1 MGIVDFG
8 EKTARWGGKD
18 WRHNAGWMWN
28 EQPSMNRGRG
38 LVVQAS
44 KNEFYLVGVNYRLFL
59 RRKPTLDK
67 MGAPLLVS
75 DWATKIFGYIVS
87 VDEGHFDRKGEFIA
101 DRRRNGDEIFRRG
114 LWVESDIGVLRV
126 ITCD

>member
-1 MGIVDFG
+1 
-8 EKTARWGGKD
+8 
-18 WRHNAGWMWN
+18 
-28 EQPSMNRGRG
+28 MNRGRG

-44 KNEFYLVGVNYRLFL
+44 RNEFYLAGVNCRLFL
-59 RRKPTLDK
+59 RHKPTLDK
-67 MGAPLLVS
+67 MKIPLLVS

-87 VDEGHFDRKGEFIA
+87 VDEGHFDNNGEFVA

-114 LWVESDIGVLRV
+114 LWVEPDIGVLRV

>member
-87 VDEGHFDRKGEFIA
+87 VDEGTSTAKV
-101 DRRRNGDEIFRRG
+101 N
-114 LWVESDIGVLRV
+114 SSPIGGVMVMRSSAAVCGSNRILAFSA
-126 ITCD
+126 